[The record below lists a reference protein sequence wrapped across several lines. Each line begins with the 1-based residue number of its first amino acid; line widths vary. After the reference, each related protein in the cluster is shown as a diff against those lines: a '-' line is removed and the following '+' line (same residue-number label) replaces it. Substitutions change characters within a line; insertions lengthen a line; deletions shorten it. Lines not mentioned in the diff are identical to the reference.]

1 MVYCVKIDRLLGI
14 ITILLNNKRIK
25 AKDLAEKFEVSIRT
39 IHRDI
44 ENICLAGVPI
54 VTYQGGGGGIS
65 IAEGYKLDKNI
76 LTNDELDNIIIGLKS
91 IESISNNANIK
102 LLLEKLSPKQEDII
116 SISNNIFIDLA
127 SFYKTSLSRKISLL
141 REAINNNLEVF
152 FDYFSSKGLS
162 QRYIEPYFI
171 TFKWSAWYVFGYCKL
186 RNDFRLFKLNR
197 ISSLK
202 ITDIKFKL
210 RDVPEERLNL
220 DNYFINEK
228 KVVTMLI
235 DRSLEYKIV
244 DQYGVNSYEIT
255 EDNRIKFNLVYTN
268 HQYAMEFILSLGDKV
283 YILSP
288 DSIIDELK
296 TNSKNILNMYK

>member
-1 MVYCVKIDRLLGI
+1 MKIDRLLGI
-14 ITILLNNKRIK
+14 ITILLNNERIK

-44 ENICLAGVPI
+44 ENICIAGIPI
-54 VTYQGGGGGIS
+54 VTYQGGGGGIG

-91 IESISNNANIK
+91 IESISYNANIK
-102 LLLEKLSPKQEDII
+102 LLLEKLSPKQGDII
-116 SISNNIFIDLA
+116 SVSNNMYIDLT
-127 SFYKTSLSRKISLL
+127 SFYKINLPQKISQLK
-141 REAINNNLEVF
+141 EAIHNSFEVY
-152 FDYFSSKGLS
+152 FDYFSDKGLS
-162 QRYIEPYFI
+162 QRHIEPYFI

-210 RDVPEERLNL
+210 RNVPEERLNL
-220 DNYFINEK
+220 DNYFNNEE

-235 DRSLEYKIV
+235 DRCYEYKIV
-244 DQYGVNSYEIT
+244 DQYGVDSYEIT
-255 EDNRIKFNLVYTN
+255 EDNRIKFNLVYRN